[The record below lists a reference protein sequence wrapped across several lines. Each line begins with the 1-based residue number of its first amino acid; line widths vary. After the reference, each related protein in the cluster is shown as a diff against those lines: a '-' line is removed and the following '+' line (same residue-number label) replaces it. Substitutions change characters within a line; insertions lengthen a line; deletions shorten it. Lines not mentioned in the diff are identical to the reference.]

1 MIFGCPGVC
10 WGRSHPRSQMR
21 ARHRHATAP
30 TLRARPWPTLPSGCA
45 GTRAPAR
52 SKSRSDLTRAPRTAV
67 PAGFGGAC
75 RRRGLGGA
83 TPPKLVKCSP
93 ATGTPRPLPFVRA
106 PARPPPS
113 GCASTRA
120 PARSK
125 PRSTVTRAPRTA
137 GPAGFGGECRRG
149 GLGGAS
155 PTQVSQ
161 MRARN
166 LHARPLHFRARS
178 ARAPARS
185 PHTPTSDASPN
196 QSWVETAGVSSTTS
210 NPSRSPS
217 RRASSAAITTDRW
230 RPPVQP
236 TATVSRSR

>member
-149 GLGGAS
+149 AWGREPHPSKSNARPQPARTAPTLSCAKRPGAS
-155 PTQVSQ
+155 PEPPHPVPRTPVRINRGS
-161 MRARN
+161 
-166 LHARPLHFRARS
+166 RP
-178 ARAPARS
+178 PALQ
-185 PHTPTSDASPN
+185 H
-196 QSWVETAGVSSTTS
+196 TS

-236 TATVSRSR
+236 TATVNRSR